1 MINLK
6 NFESNLLKIDTK
18 TYKNIGIYNLGYIII
33 KKNNDYES
41 IYSVNP
47 LYLRVNHANGY
58 IEENN
63 GNKYLIFDTIDE
75 NKELEKKYKNV
86 WNRIKNKISGIN
98 VSEGDYEKD
107 VMKMKFNSDDD
118 LPLNKPLKFRA
129 MTIIIRSVF
138 EEDGKLYSQVFLDG
152 ALYELSI

>member
-47 LYLRVNHANGY
+47 LHLRVNHANGY

-75 NKELEKKYKNV
+75 NKELEKN
-86 WNRIKNKISGIN
+86 IKMFGI
-98 VSEGDYEKD
+98 E
-107 VMKMKFNSDDD
+107 
-118 LPLNKPLKFRA
+118 LK
-129 MTIIIRSVF
+129 TKSV
-138 EEDGKLYSQVFLDG
+138 E
-152 ALYELSI
+152 